1 MITGCFAAVAPPLG
15 PGLED
20 AADIRRPNWLKDGMV
35 IANHFTQLAFE
46 CTFWGSEVFP
56 NFPETYKYNLFLSP
70 TPRTLNKINS
80 ISHHRIPFITDKY
93 YRRSK

>member
-46 CTFWGSEVFP
+46 CTFWGKRGVSELP
-56 NFPETYKYNLFLSP
+56 GD
-70 TPRTLNKINS
+70 I
-80 ISHHRIPFITDKY
+80 
-93 YRRSK
+93 